1 MFFVF
6 LEYLPIVSR
15 FIGFSGLFSN
25 KVKVL
30 SPDVDHHGPTGY
42 SDKKKSNQIK
52 LFKLDNA
59 QSPEP
64 EAHAHRWEASALTTA
79 PALLPG

>member
-1 MFFVF
+1 M

-25 KVKVL
+25 KVKVS

-42 SDKKKSNQIK
+42 SDQKKNQIK

-59 QSPEP
+59 ITPGLPSQ
-64 EAHAHRWEASALTTA
+64 RWQASALTTA
-79 PALLPG
+79 PALLPR